1 MTLSRKLF
9 SFLFNKLG
17 NIFKSKKI
25 IYSNLEI
32 FEKNISLQK
41 KEKIISNMWLNY
53 GMTFIEY
60 IFLSYFRKNYSHI
73 TIEGEN
79 YLNNIL
85 KKENQLF
92 LFLVILLTTN

>member
-1 MTLSRKLF
+1 MIKFIKYFLQSIFIYFFFIIGKIIGLTLSRKLF

-60 IFLSYFRKNYSHI
+60 ILSYFRKIISYQ
-73 TIEGEN
+73 IE
-79 YLNNIL
+79 
-85 KKENQLF
+85 
-92 LFLVILLTTN
+92 